1 MSSEKINQLQLLQQN
16 IQTILAQKQQ
26 LQSQLVE
33 LDSALTEIG
42 KTEKSYKI
50 LGNIM
55 VAASKDNLSKELSEK
70 KEIVE
75 VRLKN
80 FQKQEERLKKDI
92 EELQK
97 EVVSELKSDKGQ
109 KDE

>member
-26 LQSQLVE
+26 IQSQLVE
-33 LDSALTEIG
+33 FESALTEIG

-50 LGNIM
+50 LGNVM
-55 VAASKDNLSKELSEK
+55 VAVSRDDISKELNEK
-70 KEIVE
+70 KEVAE

-80 FQKQEERLKKDI
+80 FIKQEERLKSNL
-92 EELQK
+92 EQLQK
-97 EVVSELKSDKGQ
+97 EVVSELKPEQDK